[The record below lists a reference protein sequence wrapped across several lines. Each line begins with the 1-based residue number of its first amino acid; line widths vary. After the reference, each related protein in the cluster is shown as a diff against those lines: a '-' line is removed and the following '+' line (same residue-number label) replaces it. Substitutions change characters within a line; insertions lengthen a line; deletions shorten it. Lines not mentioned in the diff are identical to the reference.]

1 MHRFSLRS
9 AACRISDAKPFRER
23 SETAEIA
30 IELSLQPFRAFGPDG
45 VIMFSDI
52 LTILPAMGV
61 DFTMVKGRGPLI
73 PEPVQR

>member
-1 MHRFSLRS
+1 MQSLSPRP

-61 DFTMVKGRGPLI
+61 EFTMVKGRGPVI
-73 PEPVQR
+73 PDPVQR

>member
-1 MHRFSLRS
+1 MQSLS
-9 AACRISDAKPFRER
+9 LGPAGCRISDAKPFRER

-52 LTILPAMGV
+52 LTVLPALGI

-73 PEPVQR
+73 PDPVQR